1 MLTKRQQVVL
11 GKLSKTFAYVGK
23 MSRAWLFF
31 DTEDVPIDAAPDIT
45 SAATLYRLIDA
56 ELAALGIDSDGDAVV
71 ETTERGDELVE
82 LLTTSLTKRQQEVLK
97 SLLRFET
104 SGGEGYAFRS
114 VVRKGLWNFDGAGF
128 SRTDFCSASTIYAL
142 VDAELIG
149 LGVGIG
155 QVYDRTDAALTP
167 RGRRLAELLP

>member
-11 GKLSKTFAYVGK
+11 RNLSKTYAFKAWDGAY
-23 MSRAWLFF
+23 LFM
-31 DTEDVPIDAAPDIT
+31 DVNDAT

-97 SLLRFET
+97 SLLQL
-104 SGGEGYAFRS
+104 SGFGKSSYNGCWVDPCRS
-114 VVRKGLWNFDGAGF
+114 VFEVWV
-128 SRTDFCSASTIYAL
+128 SPTTIYFL
-142 VDAELIG
+142 TDAEL
-149 LGVGIG
+149 VGIG
-155 QVYDRTDAALTP
+155 LDDGGDPIAALTP

>member
-23 MSRAWLFF
+23 LSRAWLFF
-31 DTEDVPIDAAPDIT
+31 DTEDVPIDAAPDVT

-82 LLTTSLTKRQQEVLK
+82 LLTTSLTKRQQQVLR
-97 SLLRFET
+97 RFLHAEQGTMCFDFRGVWWLPT
-104 SGGEGYAFRS
+104 SDAFS
-114 VVRKGLWNFDGAGF
+114 GKPEYGACVCSF
-128 SRTDFCSASTIYAL
+128 RTMNILC
-142 VDAELIG
+142 DAELIG
-149 LGVGIG
+149 YFLDEANFIN
-155 QVYDRTDAALTP
+155 AALTP